1 MANSTRKCKQCAEY
15 KPAES
20 GVKVPAGWFCCH
32 AHTIDFAREKAAKAK
47 ARHLANTKATEMEAE
62 RAKAASYR
70 KRKLEVNRAQH
81 LDRLQNL
88 VNQWVLHVRDAN
100 EPCCTCGTSNPGI
113 KYDAGH
119 FLSRGASP
127 ELRFEVTN
135 IHRQCS
141 VQCNGHKSGAK
152 AEYIEFI
159 IKKYGHAHYDWLCGP
174 HRKLKDQLPDSDV
187 IELEIAKYRKIIRDS
202 GLKPRA

>member
-1 MANSTRKCKQCAEY
+1 MANSTRKCKQCSEY
-15 KPAES
+15 RYATD

-32 AHTIDFAREKAAKAK
+32 AHAIEFAREKSSRDTARKLSRVKVAERQAEKAK
-47 ARHLANTKATEMEAE
+47 V
-62 RAKAASYR
+62 ASHR
-70 KRKLEVNRAQH
+70 KRKLEVNRTQH
-81 LDRLQNL
+81 LDRLQKL
-88 VNQWVLHVRDAN
+88 VNQWVLSVRDAN
-100 EPCCTCGTSNPGI
+100 ESCCTCGTANPGI

-119 FLSRGASP
+119 FLSRGSSP

-159 IKKYGHAHYDWLCGP
+159 IAKYGQEHYDWLCGP
-174 HRKLKDQLPDSDV
+174 HWKLKDQLPDADA
-187 IELEIAKYRKIIRDS
+187 IELEIAKYRKMIRDA
-202 GLKPRA
+202 GLKPAT